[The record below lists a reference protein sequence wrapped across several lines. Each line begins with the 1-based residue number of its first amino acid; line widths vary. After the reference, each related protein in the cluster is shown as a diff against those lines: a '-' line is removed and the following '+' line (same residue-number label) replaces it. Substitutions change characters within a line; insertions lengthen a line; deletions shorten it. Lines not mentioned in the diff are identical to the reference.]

1 MDSPNTTP
9 TTNVQHVTKK
19 SSDELLRKFA
29 DPETDTDTDTDDEA
43 KKVPKR
49 RRRSRESGG
58 GDHDHQISCESPFSS
73 NGHSSILVERRS
85 LLPVAPV
92 RKSAL
97 LRQLGIRGRAH
108 LRAREIRHK
117 SLFGTIGKVRLLFL
131 LLFVFKIFFLLFFFF
146 CRNIGV

>member
-29 DPETDTDTDTDDEA
+29 DPDTETDTDDEA

-58 GDHDHQISCESPFSS
+58 DDHDHQISCESPFLS
-73 NGHSSILVERRS
+73 NGHSSSLVERRS

-92 RKSAL
+92 KKSAL

-117 SLFGTIGKVRLLFL
+117 SLFGTIGKLS
-131 LLFVFKIFFLLFFFF
+131 K
-146 CRNIGV
+146 